1 MLFRSRTSPEAAGFV
16 DHLGRLMAQYA
27 TMYFRANPVQQEKVR
42 PFLPPGRTEAD
53 IYRQPR
59 ASGGRASIDH
69 GAEAD
74 KLIALA
80 DKAKKAHNSTT
91 EPLLDQPDEMI
102 TKALAIADKAI

>member
-1 MLFRSRTSPEAAGFV
+1 MTMREALERDAAINRLTQMGRIPSALTKGEITGPSRREREIYYPEEQHASG
-16 DHLGRLMAQYA
+16 GRI
-27 TMYFRANPVQQEKVR
+27 E
-42 PFLPPGRTEAD
+42 
-53 IYRQPR
+53 R
-59 ASGGRASIDH
+59 ASGGRTSIDH

-74 KLIALA
+74 NLIALA

>member
-1 MLFRSRTSPEAAGFV
+1 MTDVLHESARDE
-16 DHLGRLMAQYA
+16 RLMRS
-27 TMYFRANPVQQEKVR
+27 TRASG
-42 PFLPPGRTEAD
+42 GRIE
-53 IYRQPR
+53 R